1 MPSSCLICV
10 LGRKAWKGGRRP
22 CLLEPCPNYRTGS
35 RHKLETHRTRKR
47 AGQWW
52 SMPSY
57 ALAAILR
64 HYGGRD
70 LSAGPTRLRLQAPQL
85 FLQPDS
91 HSLECASRDSHPSLG
106 GPRLPISS
114 PELFLRASRDGD
126 ISGTHPEVG
135 APITTANLWLQEH
148 AWVGRWGGTT
158 RLEHVSIGRGS
169 VCTCW
174 RRTHIYLLQS
184 WYPPLLTEQSK
195 PQVVGTPTVG
205 FQLVACLV
213 CG

>member
-52 SMPSY
+52 SVPSY

-91 HSLECASRDSHPSLG
+91 HSLECASRDSHLSLG

-114 PELFLRASRDGD
+114 PELSSGLLEMGIFLGPTLKWGHLSPQLTCGSRSMPGWE
-126 ISGTHPEVG
+126 GG
-135 APITTANLWLQEH
+135 AELQ
-148 AWVGRWGGTT
+148 G
-158 RLEHVSIGRGS
+158 
-169 VCTCW
+169 
-174 RRTHIYLLQS
+174 
-184 WYPPLLTEQSK
+184 
-195 PQVVGTPTVG
+195 
-205 FQLVACLV
+205 
-213 CG
+213 